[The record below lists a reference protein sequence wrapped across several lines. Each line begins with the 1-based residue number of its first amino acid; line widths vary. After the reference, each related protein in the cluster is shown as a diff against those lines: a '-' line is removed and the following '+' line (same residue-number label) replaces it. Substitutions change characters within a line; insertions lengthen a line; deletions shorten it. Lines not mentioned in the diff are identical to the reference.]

1 MAAAL
6 RLVTGRLLLRGFEEG
21 DFEAVHHYASDPE
34 VTRYT
39 HFGPN
44 SEEETR
50 EFLRSAASPKEGSL
64 KTYDFAIAL
73 KSEGRLIGGCSIRIS
88 ADKEYEASIG
98 YVLAREHWGQGFATE
113 AASAL
118 LQFGFQQLG
127 LQRIVATCHPSNTAS
142 WRVMEKNGMR
152 REGSVRDERCQKKKW
167 PDCLLYAI
175 TAPVRATS
183 HAD

>member
-6 RLVTGRLLLRGFEEG
+6 HLVTDRLLLREFEAS
-21 DFEAVHHYASDPE
+21 DFEAVHHYASDPK
-34 VTRYT
+34 VTQYT

-44 SEEETR
+44 SEEATR
-50 EFLRSAASPKEGSL
+50 EFLRSAAASKEEPL
-64 KTYDFAIAL
+64 KTHDFAIVL
-73 KSEGRLIGGCSIRIS
+73 KSEGKLIGGCSIRIS
-88 ADKEYEASIG
+88 TDKEYEASIG

-142 WRVMEKNGMR
+142 RRVMEKNGMR

>member
-6 RLVTGRLLLRGFEEG
+6 HLVTGRLLLRRFEEG
-21 DFEAVHHYASDPE
+21 DFAAVHHYASDPE

-64 KTYDFAIAL
+64 KTHDFAIVL

-98 YVLAREHWGQGFATE
+98 YVLAREYWGQGFATE
-113 AASAL
+113 VASAL

-127 LQRIVATCHPSNTAS
+127 LERIVATCHPSNTAS
-142 WRVMEKNGMR
+142 RRVMEKNGMR
-152 REGSVRDERCQKKKW
+152 REESVQDERCQKKKW

-175 TAPVRATS
+175 TASAWAAGRA
-183 HAD
+183 D